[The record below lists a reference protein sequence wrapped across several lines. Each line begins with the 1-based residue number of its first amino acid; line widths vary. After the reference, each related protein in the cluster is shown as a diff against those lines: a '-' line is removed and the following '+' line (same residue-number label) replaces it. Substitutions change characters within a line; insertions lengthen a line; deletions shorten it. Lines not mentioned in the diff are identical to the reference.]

1 MQANRFHLGKVIEE
15 LEQNII
21 DRVLMEEAKMKSKGI
36 DQIVFAYYL
45 VLRSEKISSNERD
58 TVLIPLLDI
67 IYDQISIL
75 N

>member
-21 DRVLMEEAKMKSKGI
+21 DSALIEVAKIKSKGL

-45 VLRSEKISSNERD
+45 VLRSEAISSNENFPYRK
-58 TVLIPLLDI
+58 L
-67 IYDQISIL
+67 
-75 N
+75 

>member
-21 DRVLMEEAKMKSKGI
+21 DSALMEEAKIKSKGL

-45 VLRSEKISSNERD
+45 ILRSEAISSNE
-58 TVLIPLLDI
+58 
-67 IYDQISIL
+67 ISPYRKL
-75 N
+75 

>member
-21 DRVLMEEAKMKSKGI
+21 DSALMEEAKIKSKGL

-45 VLRSEKISSNERD
+45 VLRSEAISSKENFPSRK
-58 TVLIPLLDI
+58 L
-67 IYDQISIL
+67 
-75 N
+75 

>member
-21 DRVLMEEAKMKSKGI
+21 DIALMEEAKIKTKGL

-45 VLRSEKISSNERD
+45 VLRSEAISSNENFPYRK
-58 TVLIPLLDI
+58 L
-67 IYDQISIL
+67 
-75 N
+75 